1 MSIFLCRYEVC
12 RMNEMEK
19 FERYLRANNQKM
31 TQPRKIILEAFLGT
45 KGHLTTEAILREA
58 KKIDPGIGQAT
69 VFRTIRLIADAGLA
83 REALQED
90 GAKTFEHLA
99 DHSHHDHLLCVECGR
114 VIEFLN
120 PAIERE
126 QRKIFVQYG
135 FEPRGH
141 MMELLG
147 LCPECQAKKQGEH

>member
-1 MSIFLCRYEVC
+1 
-12 RMNEMEK
+12 MNEIDM
-19 FERYLRANNQKM
+19 FERYLRAKHQKM
-31 TQPRKIILEAFLGT
+31 TQPRRIILEAFLRAE
-45 KGHLTTEAILREA
+45 GHLTTDAILREA
-58 KKIDPGIGQAT
+58 KKLDPGIGQAT

-90 GAKTFEHLA
+90 GARTFEHLA
-99 DHSHHDHLLCVECGR
+99 DHPHHDHLLCVRCGR

-120 PAIERE
+120 PIIERE
-126 QRKIFVQYG
+126 QRKIFAQYG

-147 LCPECQAKKQGEH
+147 LCPDCAAIPSGER

>member
-1 MSIFLCRYEVC
+1 
-12 RMNEMEK
+12 MNEIER
-19 FERYLRANNQKM
+19 FENYLRAKHQKM
-31 TQPRKIILEAFLGT
+31 TKPRKIILEAFLGT
-45 KGHLTTEAILREA
+45 EGHLTTEAILQQA

-69 VFRTIRLIADAGLA
+69 VFRTVRLIEDAGLA
-83 REALQED
+83 REALQAD
-90 GAKTFEHLA
+90 GARTFEHLA
-99 DHSHHDHLLCVECGR
+99 DHPHHDHLICVQCGR

-126 QRKIFVQYG
+126 QRKIFAQYG

-147 LCPECQAKKQGEH
+147 LCPECQAKKRGEH